1 MKSWMKHLLTLC
13 AVVLI
18 LSIGIPGFFGEV
30 YATEDDWESEYNISW
45 SFQEEGGILTISGT
59 GEMYDYS
66 YFVGYEP
73 PWNDLDEQI
82 REVVVEEGITVIGSE
97 AFAGCVNLTYVSLP
111 TTLTTLKDGVFWD
124 CRSLQTIT
132 LPQNLAKMDYYES
145 ECRVFDDC
153 ISLKEILVHEDN
165 PYFTSCDGFLYNKSK
180 TELIRCPEA
189 FTGAYDI
196 PEGTVKIDRGAFGYC
211 TGLTA
216 VRIPGTVK
224 ELGEYVFFDC
234 TSLEDA
240 DLSALTCEFFPDIF
254 VGCTKLKGVTLPNDY
269 PYYKQDTQGA
279 LYEPDMSRIVF
290 CFPGFSGNFA
300 VPYGVKEIGDS
311 AFEGCVGIESVVLP
325 ETVERIGWN
334 AFKECTALE
343 RVTIPDGVKL
353 IDSYA
358 FELCSALESV
368 KIPGSVEA
376 VEAGA
381 FRYCTALRSLSMDYG
396 IKVIGYDAFEHC
408 ESLTSVAIPNSV
420 TALNEKAF
428 EGCTSLSSVILPKD
442 SLEEIG
448 INIFLD
454 CDNLRNVYF
463 RGTAPSAEVLE
474 SNWCL
479 GNRDKMTLYY
489 VEGQKGWTSPTLHG
503 FLTAT
508 WSGHVATDVVDT
520 DYFYTPVHWAMET
533 GITTG
538 VGKDLFRPENT
549 CTRGQIV
556 TFLWRSAGCPE
567 PKTTESPFTD
577 ISEKDYYY
585 KAVLWAVEQGITNG
599 VGRNHFSPEGTCT
612 RAQVATFLWRAAG
625 EPTPESQTVSFTDVP
640 DGTYYTQAVQW
651 AVEQGITTGVG
662 KNRFSPDGL
671 CTRGQIV
678 TFLWRAAGEPTVSG
692 SLSPY
697 ATVIENMIAGA
708 NPEEPLQEGT
718 LADLDGDG
726 LQELI
731 LMYYEG
737 DYVLCDVYTLR
748 EGETVVLMQGQRVQY
763 TADGNWGRAG
773 IAELDG
779 KLYFYTFGSIY
790 ETVDRE
796 GYEYAF
802 HETDTY
808 RFYALKNGELSIG
821 TELKY
826 DIVWGRNQDSY
837 MTLLPESHGSINGE
851 AMTVDACDAWLEA
864 VALLRT
870 IDGVAGNDITYEGFD
885 LEELSDICR

>member
-1 MKSWMKHLLTLC
+1 MKTWMKKLLSLC
-13 AVVLI
+13 LVLFA
-18 LSIGIPGFFGEV
+18 LSLLIPCGSVKAAEIGEEG
-30 YATEDDWESEYNISW
+30 YW
-45 SFQEEGGILTISGT
+45 SFEKETGVLTIYGS
-59 GEMYDYS
+59 GEMQDYS
-66 YFVGYEP
+66 GIVGYYP
-73 PWNDLDEQI
+73 PWEEWDNEI
-82 REVVVEEGITVIGSE
+82 KEIVISEGITTIGSE
-97 AFAGCVNLTYVSLP
+97 AFCGCDSLIRVSLP
-111 TTLTTLKDGVFWD
+111 TTLTTIKDGAFWN
-124 CRSLQTIT
+124 CTSLETIT
-132 LPQNLAKMDYYES
+132 LPQNVEKLDYYKA
-145 ECRVFDDC
+145 ECRVFDGC
-153 ISLKEILVHEDN
+153 SSLKEILVHEDN

-189 FTGAYDI
+189 FAGAYNI
-196 PEGTVKIDRGAFGYC
+196 PEGTVKIARGAFGYC
-211 TGLTA
+211 NSLTS
-216 VRIPGTVK
+216 VRIPATVK
-224 ELGEYVFFDC
+224 ELGECVFWGC
-234 TSLEDA
+234 TSLQEA
-240 DLSALTCEFFPDIF
+240 DLRALTCEFPTDIF
-254 VGCTKLKGVTLPNDY
+254 EGCTKLERITLSENY
-269 PYYKQDTQGA
+269 PYYKQDAQGA
-279 LYEPDMSRIVF
+279 LYAPDMSGLVF
-290 CFPGFSGNFA
+290 CCKGFSGNFA
-300 VPYGVKEIGDS
+300 VPYGVKEIGDC
-311 AFEGCVGIESVVLP
+311 AFEGCVGLKSAVLP
-325 ETVERIGWN
+325 ETVERIGYS
-334 AFKECTALE
+334 AFKDCSTLE
-343 RVTIPDGVKL
+343 RVTIPNGVKL

-368 KIPGSVEA
+368 KIPGTVEA
-376 VEAGA
+376 IEAGA
-381 FRYCTALRSLSMDYG
+381 FRYCTALRSISMDYG
-396 IKVIGYDAFEHC
+396 VKVIGYDAFEHC
-408 ESLTSVAIPNSV
+408 ESITTVAIPNSV
-420 TALNEKAF
+420 TLLDEKAF
-428 EGCTSLSSVILPKD
+428 EGCHSLTSVILPGN

-454 CDNLRNVYF
+454 CESLCNVYF
-463 RGTAPSAEVLE
+463 RGKAPSAEELE
-474 SNWCL
+474 ENWCL
-479 GNRDKMTLYY
+479 SYWDCDKVTLYY
-489 VEGQKGWTSPTLHG
+489 VEGQEGWTSPTLAG
-503 FLTAT
+503 FLTAK

-520 DYFYTPVHWAMET
+520 DYFYTPVQWAMET

-538 VGKDLFRPENT
+538 VGKDMFCPENT

-556 TFLWRSAGCPE
+556 TFLWRNAGCPE

-599 VGRNHFSPEGTCT
+599 VGHGRFNPEGTCT
-612 RAQVATFLWRAAG
+612 RGQVATFLWRAAG
-625 EPTPESQTVSFTDVP
+625 EPVPTTGGNDFSDVSEDA
-640 DGTYYTQAVQW
+640 YYAKAVRW
-651 AVEQGITTGVG
+651 AVEQGITNGVG
-662 KNRFSPDGL
+662 KGKFSPDGQ

-678 TFLWRAAGEPTVSG
+678 TFLWRAAGEPTVRG

-708 NPEEPLQEGT
+708 NPEESLQEGT

-748 EGETVVLMQGQRVQY
+748 EGEAVVLMQGQRVQY
-763 TADGNWGRAG
+763 TADGNRGRAG

-790 ETVDRE
+790 EAVDRE

-826 DIVWGRNQDSY
+826 DIVWGCNQDSY

-870 IDGVAGNDITYEGFD
+870 IDGVAGNDITYEGFG